1 MQFIDTH
8 SHIYEEEFNEDIDE
22 VIIRAKEAGVSKIF
36 LPNVN
41 RDSILPM
48 LKLCLEYPGYCLP
61 MIGLHP
67 EDIKEDY
74 RQVLD
79 DMHEMVLDK
88 TVDKDGTVS
97 FERKKVNNFIA
108 IGEIGLDYYWDRSL
122 YELQQEV
129 FEEQIQWAIEAGL
142 PLMIHAR
149 SAHEELVRIMER
161 HKNDHL
167 TGVFHCF
174 SGTAEEAQELLHFE
188 GFCLGI
194 GGVLTFKKSPLP
206 DALRNVP
213 LDRIVIETDAPYLAP
228 VPKRGK
234 RNEPAFARHTLERL
248 SELYGVNPEEVAE
261 RTNTNVKRIFGC

>member
-8 SHIYEEEFNEDIDE
+8 SHIYEEEFREDIDE
-22 VIIRAKEAGVSKIF
+22 VIIRAKQAGVSKVF

-41 RDSILPM
+41 GGSIEPM
-48 LKLCLEYPGYCLP
+48 LKLCHDYPGYCFP

-79 DMHEMVLDK
+79 NMHDMLTKNMH
-88 TVDKDGTVS
+88 
-97 FERKKVNNFIA
+97 FIA
-108 IGEIGLDYYWDRSL
+108 IGEVGLDYYWDRSL
-122 YELQQEV
+122 YDLQQEV
-129 FEEQIQWAIEAGL
+129 FEQQIQWAIESGL

-149 SAHEELVRIMER
+149 SAHKELVDIMKR
-161 HKNDHL
+161 HKGDNL

-174 SGTAEEAQELLHFE
+174 GGTADEAQELLQFE
-188 GFCLGI
+188 GFALGI

-206 DALRNVP
+206 DALKDVP

-228 VPKRGK
+228 VPMRGK
-234 RNEPAFARHTLERL
+234 RNEPAFALHTLDRL
-248 SELYGVNPEEVAE
+248 AQLYGVTAEEVAN
-261 RTNTNVKRIFGC
+261 RTNANVERIFKC

>member
-8 SHIYEEEFNEDIDE
+8 SHIYEEEFREDIDE
-22 VIIRAKEAGVSKIF
+22 VIIRAKQAGVCKVF

-41 RDSILPM
+41 GDSIEPM
-48 LKLCLEYPGYCLP
+48 LKLCHDYPGYCFP

-79 DMHEMVLDK
+79 NMHDMLIENMH
-88 TVDKDGTVS
+88 
-97 FERKKVNNFIA
+97 FIA
-108 IGEIGLDYYWDRSL
+108 IGEVGLDYYWDRSL
-122 YELQQEV
+122 YDLQQEV
-129 FEEQIQWAIEAGL
+129 FEEQIQWAIESGL

-149 SAHEELVRIMER
+149 SAHKELVDIMKR
-161 HKNDHL
+161 HKGDNL

-174 SGTAEEAQELLHFE
+174 GGTEDEAQELLQFE
-188 GFCLGI
+188 GFALGI

-206 DALRNVP
+206 DALKDVP

-228 VPKRGK
+228 VPMRGK
-234 RNEPAFARHTLERL
+234 RNEPAFARHTLDRL
-248 SELYGVNPEEVAE
+248 AQLYGVTAEEVAN
-261 RTNTNVKRIFGC
+261 RTNANVERIFKC

>member
-8 SHIYEEEFNEDIDE
+8 SHIYDEEFNEDIDE
-22 VIIRAKEAGVSKIF
+22 VILRAKEAGVSKIF

-41 RDSILPM
+41 RESILPM
-48 LKLCLEYPGYCLP
+48 LKLSLEYPEYCIP

-67 EDIKEDY
+67 EDIKDDY

-79 DMHEMVLDK
+79 DMHELL
-88 TVDKDGTVS
+88 S
-97 FERKKVNNFIA
+97 NNSFIA
-108 IGEIGLDYYWDRSL
+108 IGEVGLDYYWDRSL
-122 YELQQEV
+122 YDLQQEV
-129 FEEQIQWAIEAGL
+129 FEEQIQWAIESGL

-149 SAHEELVRIMER
+149 SAHKELIEIMKR
-161 HKNDHL
+161 HKDDHL

-174 SGTAEEAQELLHFE
+174 SGTAEEAQELLQFE
-188 GFCLGI
+188 GFVLGI

-206 DALRNVP
+206 DALRAIP

-234 RNEPAFARHTLERL
+234 RNEPAFARYTLERL
-248 SELYGVNPEEVAE
+248 AELYAVSPEEVAAY
-261 RTNTNVKRIFGC
+261 TNANVKRIFGC